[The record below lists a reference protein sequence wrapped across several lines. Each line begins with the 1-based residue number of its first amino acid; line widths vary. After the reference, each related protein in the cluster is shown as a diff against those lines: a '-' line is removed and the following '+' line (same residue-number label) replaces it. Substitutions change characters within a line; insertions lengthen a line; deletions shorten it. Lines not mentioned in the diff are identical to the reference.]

1 MAKYNKIYDEETY
14 NNEVLQE
21 NKDILEDYMLEL
33 QARKLAVK
41 SRQQYLADL
50 KMFLVYVCQN
60 MNNKSIL
67 ELKKRDMRNFFLMMS
82 NEGKSSSRIN
92 RVQSSIRN
100 LLEFLVMDDDI
111 YPEYQ
116 INPMKKIKGV
126 PKETVKDIVF
136 LTAEQCEYL
145 IDYLLK
151 KEEYQKA
158 LYLVISLDSAGR
170 RNEIH
175 QLTKQTFIDKK
186 NRTVEV
192 VGKRGKRF
200 SLMVTQRSLD
210 IFDLY
215 IEQRGIDNIDSLWVT
230 GKDENKRELGYDGL
244 YNYALSFRSILEA
257 KFEADIPLNS
267 HSLRHTSLEL
277 YETGEHYALKY
288 MGKDRLD
295 INTLRILAN
304 HEDISITQSY
314 LRNKDNDLLE
324 DLFSQ

>member
-1 MAKYNKIYDEETY
+1 
-14 NNEVLQE
+14 
-21 NKDILEDYMLEL
+21 
-33 QARKLAVK
+33 
-41 SRQQYLADL
+41 
-50 KMFLVYVCQN
+50 
-60 MNNKSIL
+60 
-67 ELKKRDMRNFFLMMS
+67 
-82 NEGKSSSRIN
+82 
-92 RVQSSIRN
+92 
-100 LLEFLVMDDDI
+100 
-111 YPEYQ
+111 
-116 INPMKKIKGV
+116 
-126 PKETVKDIVF
+126 
-136 LTAEQCEYL
+136 
-145 IDYLLK
+145 
-151 KEEYQKA
+151 
-158 LYLVISLDSAGR
+158 
-170 RNEIH
+170 
-175 QLTKQTFIDKK
+175 
-186 NRTVEV
+186 
-192 VGKRGKRF
+192 
-200 SLMVTQRSLD
+200 MVTQRSLD

-215 IEQRGIDNIDSLWVT
+215 IEQRGIDNIDSLWIT